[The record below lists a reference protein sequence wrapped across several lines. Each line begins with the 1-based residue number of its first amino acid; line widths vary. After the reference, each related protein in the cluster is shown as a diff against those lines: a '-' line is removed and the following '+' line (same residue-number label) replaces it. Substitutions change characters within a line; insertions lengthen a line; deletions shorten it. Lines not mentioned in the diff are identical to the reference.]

1 MDDDPIRDATCG
13 GEAMKA
19 AVFKGIE
26 SIDVE
31 DVPEPEAG
39 PEDLVVEV
47 SACGICGSDLHTY
60 QHGSFVQPGQIM
72 GHEFVGR
79 VVEAGPDV
87 EGLAVGDRV
96 TAVPIV
102 PCGECARCREGR
114 YNLCAVA
121 WTTGIAYGKPGAFAE
136 RVRIPRSIQGENVF
150 KLDDDV
156 SDEEGATV
164 EPLAVAVHAVKLAG
178 EVEGK
183 TALVLGLGTI
193 GQQVVQVLKA
203 RGVRRVIGTDLS
215 ALRLEAARELGA
227 DAIDGSAGLTDAI
240 AEALGDDEEI
250 DFVFECSGVP
260 ALATAALDSVRGGG
274 TIVVLALYDDPVTFN
289 PTSLVQKELRL
300 QGSIAY
306 TSEDFAEAIELLR
319 SGSARADTLITQRE
333 RLDDVADAFKVQLE
347 KDRSLKVLVKPS
359 GG

>member
-1 MDDDPIRDATCG
+1 MTIQTRDATCG

-26 SIDVE
+26 SINVE

-72 GHEFVGR
+72 GHEFSGR
-79 VVEAGPDV
+79 VVEAGSDV
-87 EGLAVGDRV
+87 QGLAVGDRV

-114 YNLCAVA
+114 YNLCGVA

-156 SDEEGATV
+156 SDEAGATV

-178 EVEGK
+178 DVEGA

-193 GQQVVQVLKA
+193 GQQVVQVLNA
-203 RGVRRVIGTDLS
+203 RGARRVIGTDLS
-215 ALRLEAARELGA
+215 ALRLDAARELGA
-227 DAIDGSAGLTDAI
+227 EAIDGAAGPTEALGN
-240 AEALGDDEEI
+240 ALGDDEEI
-250 DFVFECSGVP
+250 DIVFECSGVP
-260 ALATAALDSVRGGG
+260 ALATAALDSVRAGG

-289 PTSLVQKELRL
+289 PTALVQKELRL

-319 SGSARADTLITQRE
+319 SGAARWDELITQRE
-333 RLDDVADAFKVQLE
+333 RLDDVADAFLVQLE
-347 KDRSLKVLVKPS
+347 KDRSLKVLVKPD